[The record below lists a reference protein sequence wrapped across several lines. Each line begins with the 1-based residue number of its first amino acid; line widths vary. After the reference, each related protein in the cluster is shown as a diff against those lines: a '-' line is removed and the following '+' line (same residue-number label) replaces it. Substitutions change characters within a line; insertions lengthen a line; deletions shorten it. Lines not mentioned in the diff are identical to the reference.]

1 MIMDHYE
8 FLAKLY
14 EITKPRVYLEIG
26 VQAGKSLELALPHA
40 GKIAGVDIDTSN
52 AMHVGGLRVGL
63 YECTS
68 YDFFHVH
75 VPDFVNPETDES
87 ELDLVLIDGSHLIE
101 DVWQDFLGAET
112 LAGPRTII
120 CFDDV
125 LPRNNYEATREAHE
139 GAWAG
144 DTWKIWGLLQE
155 RRPTMEMHLVDV
167 QPCGKLIVFPN
178 SLDPRM
184 PPEREIAWDVIC
196 DYMPVPNE
204 ILTRADAIDPEEAFS
219 MVRAWLEQAS

>member
-1 MIMDHYE
+1 MDHYE

-112 LAGPRTII
+112 LAGPRTVI

-144 DTWKIWGLLQE
+144 DTWKIRDLLMNQRPGLPLI
-155 RRPTMEMHLVDV
+155 LADV
-167 QPCGKLIVFPN
+167 QPCGKLLAFPA
-178 SLDPRM
+178 LDAG
-184 PPEREIAWDVIC
+184 ERSEHDIPWNMVS

-204 ILTRADAIDPEEAFS
+204 ILTRQDAIAPEAALARVEMWMEKF
-219 MVRAWLEQAS
+219 Q